1 MPSSAKK
8 FGEQPRPRSPKAYN
22 HTHQRLREACFARAE
37 YQCEECKRRQARLH
51 DAIDAAHAAGN
62 VTLAA
67 ELQYQLDT
75 DNIGLAEIA
84 DHIVP
89 HEGDIERLRSLD
101 NYQALCRVCERAKTS
116 EESRQRAL
124 KQHKKN

>member
-1 MPSSAKK
+1 MPSSAKV
-8 FGEQPRPRSPKAYN
+8 FGKKKPK
-22 HTHQRLREACFARAE
+22 HTHDIYGKSHRRLREACFARAE

-51 DAIDAAHAAGN
+51 ESIDAAHAAGN

-67 ELQYQLDT
+67 ELQHQLDT

-116 EESRQRAL
+116 EETRQRYFA
-124 KQHKKN
+124 KHKKN